1 MATQTGSIDLKGMT
15 SAYSDQQQYFWVESS
30 SSATWG
36 GGAHITNIAESAFKT
51 AAGTWGTDPT
61 AGGYNL
67 LMNTDTVNAT
77 GSLQLRNGSLPIM
90 NLDNDSL
97 DFNII
102 DSTTTPYTSVT
113 IATFGISGA
122 RIGSEGGAH
131 SVIDEDG
138 QRFYASDGTTQL
150 ANIGYGVGS
159 SSAGVVTNAPYYTFG
174 TRKSPTNDYSASSTY
189 NIGDMCWYTTN
200 GIRRPY
206 ICETPITTPEAWT
219 REHWLLAI
227 GSESFAEGRDVVA
240 SSLASHAEGSSTIA
254 LDGYSHAEGVLTGAY
269 GYASHAEGDGCIA
282 SGHYSHAQNRDTIAS
297 KTAQTAIGK
306 YNLED
311 TSDTDDGEY
320 AFIIGNGTGGSIN
333 YRSNAFTV
341 GWNGNVMAQGGL
353 TLNGNMPLADY
364 IVDTGE
370 ITSGNSTWIWHKY
383 YSGFVRAWYNSGAT
397 TTTLTTSGGNGW
409 YRNTN
414 PYTISLAAV
423 NNAVGGLIGLDYCNV
438 VCENGL
444 AYVLVSVANATS
456 DSISYYVSHLGSYSN
471 RTSYI
476 TAEIVSR
483 CL

>member
-36 GGAHITNIAESAFKT
+36 GGAHITNVAESAFKT
-51 AAGTWGTDPT
+51 AAGTWGTNPT

-67 LMNTDTVNAT
+67 LMNTDTANAT

-122 RIGSEGGAH
+122 RIGSESGAH
-131 SVIDEDG
+131 SVIDSNG
-138 QRFYASDGTTQL
+138 HRFYASDGTTQL
-150 ANIGYGVGS
+150 ANIGYGAGS
-159 SSAGVVTNAPYYTFG
+159 SAAGVVTNAPYYTFG

-189 NIGDMCWYTTN
+189 KIGDMCWHTTN
-200 GIRRPY
+200 GVRRPY
-206 ICETPITTPEAWT
+206 ICDTPITTPEAWT
-219 REHWLLAI
+219 SEHWLLAI
-227 GSESFAEGRDVVA
+227 GNESFAEGRDVVA
-240 SSLASHAEGSSTIA
+240 AHLTAHAEGIDTIA
-254 LDGYSHAEGVLTGAY
+254 LGGYSHAEGGSSKAY
-269 GYASHAEGDGCIA
+269 GYISHAEGQSCIA
-282 SGHYSHAQNRDTIAS
+282 SGRYSHAQNNNTIAS
-297 KTAQTAIGK
+297 KDAQTVIGRF
-306 YNLED
+306 NLED
-311 TSDTDDGEY
+311 TSDTDAGEY
-320 AFIIGNGTGGSIN
+320 AFIIGNGTAGFD
-333 YRSNAFTV
+333 RSNAFTV

-370 ITSGNSTWIWHKY
+370 ITSGNSTWIWYKY
-383 YSGFVRAWYNSGAT
+383 YSGLVRAWYNSGAT
-397 TTTLTTSGGNGW
+397 TTTVTTSSGNGW
-409 YRNTN
+409 YRNES

-423 NNAVGGLIGLDYCNV
+423 DSAVGGLIGINYCNV

-444 AYVLVSVANATS
+444 AYIIVSIADTNSTF
-456 DSISYYVSHLGSYSN
+456 ISYYVSHLGTYSN
-471 RTSYI
+471 RKSYI

-483 CL
+483 YL